1 MTPLTI
7 NALCDV
13 VRQTSFEIHCF
24 HRCGHME
31 KIYENALVH
40 RLRKKGVRVDQQLP
54 MKVLDEDGTPLG
66 EFFADLI
73 VEGRLVVE
81 LKAAKALAEEHAAQL
96 IGYLRAS
103 GIDTGL
109 LINFGSARLQVKKY
123 LLTHSTPVLL

>member
-1 MTPLTI
+1 METLTI
-7 NALCDV
+7 NSLCDV
-13 VRQTSFEIHCF
+13 VRQTCFEIHCF

-103 GIDTGL
+103 GIETGL
-109 LINFGSARLQVKKY
+109 LVNFGSSRLQVKKY
-123 LLTHSTPVLL
+123 LLTRSAPVLL